1 MHGTGLWAALAT
13 LAGGGTVVLV
23 DRPGLD
29 AELVWDEVER
39 HGVELLS
46 IVGDVFARPLLA
58 ALDEHPDRWRFPRLR
73 AILSSGVTWSPEIKA
88 GLLRHL
94 PRVTLLDSLGA
105 SEGMMSR
112 SSSTAGDDIKPARFA
127 VNERVRVLD
136 EVTGRPVTP
145 GSDEVGL
152 IAVTGRIPLG
162 YLNDPDKTAQTFR
175 TFDGVRYSIP
185 GDYGSVDADGTIR
198 LLGRG
203 SACINTG
210 GEKVYPEEVEL
221 VLRQHVDVSDC
232 VVLGVPDE
240 RFGERVVAVV
250 QRAPGAQIEEADLD
264 AWCRARL
271 AGYKKPRRFV
281 FVDAMR
287 RSAGGQGRLPLPEG
301 PRRRRKPARSPQPA
315 TTEPAPAGNW
325 RFSPQPSSGR
335 DRRAWRR
342 RGPSPRRRRA
352 RRRRWRGPGMV
363 ATPALSVTVRGSA
376 AWTKAARTR
385 SATGRRPMREQSGS
399 TTANSSPPSRAARS
413 DALVRRASASATVRS
428 TASPAGWP
436 CSSFTAL
443 KWSTSNT
450 SRLTGPLGARRA
462 GDLEGERLLEEPAV
476 GEPGEVVAGGELLDL
491 VEQGAVAQ
499 RQARR
504 GRPPARGSGASSS
517 GCGPGGGDPIR
528 RRAPRPAS
536 RRRRS
541 GPSRR

>member
-1 MHGTGLWAALAT
+1 MARAAAAEPTGTVLLETGEAYETAISTSSPEGAWTEREPDGDDLILLYTGGTTGLPKGVMWRNDDLYVGLWQLSRPGTEPPDPVAAVRAGKRAGTVLPASPLMHGTGLWAALAT

-58 ALDEHPDRWRFPRLR
+58 TLDEHPDRWRFPRLR

-112 SSSTAGDDIKPARFA
+112 SAATAGDDIKPARFA

-136 EVTGRPVTP
+136 EITGRPVTP

-240 RFGERVVAVV
+240 RFGERVVALV
-250 QRAPGAQIEEADLD
+250 QRAPGAQVEEADLD

-281 FVDAMR
+281 FVDDMR
-287 RSAGGQGRLPLPEG
+287 RS
-301 PRRRRKPARSPQPA
+301 
-315 TTEPAPAGNW
+315 PAGKADY
-325 RFSPQPSSGR
+325 RYLRDLAGKEAGSG
-335 DRRAWRR
+335 
-342 RGPSPRRRRA
+342 
-352 RRRRWRGPGMV
+352 
-363 ATPALSVTVRGSA
+363 
-376 AWTKAARTR
+376 
-385 SATGRRPMREQSGS
+385 
-399 TTANSSPPSRAARS
+399 
-413 DALVRRASASATVRS
+413 
-428 TASPAGWP
+428 TAS
-436 CSSFTAL
+436 
-443 KWSTSNT
+443 
-450 SRLTGPLGARRA
+450 
-462 GDLEGERLLEEPAV
+462 
-476 GEPGEVVAGGELLDL
+476 
-491 VEQGAVAQ
+491 
-499 RQARR
+499 
-504 GRPPARGSGASSS
+504 
-517 GCGPGGGDPIR
+517 
-528 RRAPRPAS
+528 
-536 RRRRS
+536 
-541 GPSRR
+541 